1 MSTIRS
7 LASRSGEGFEE
18 NAGAYEGLVEE
29 LRDRMREA
37 RREGSEK
44 RAVLWCVRI
53 DDSPEGDGELAS
65 FSSPP
70 LARARGEPNSPTH
83 RVLLPRS
90 GPGSLVYGLLAGFPL
105 HEFPENR
112 VRKPR
117 KDKEFCGCLMR

>member
-1 MSTIRS
+1 MSTRWS

-37 RREGSEK
+37 RRGGSEK

-65 FSSPP
+65 FSSPAREGHLTRQLTAFFFHAQGLVRSCTDYSRASRSMSSP
-70 LARARGEPNSPTH
+70 RTGSASLARTKSSA
-83 RVLLPRS
+83 
-90 GPGSLVYGLLAGFPL
+90 AA
-105 HEFPENR
+105 
-112 VRKPR
+112 
-117 KDKEFCGCLMR
+117 